1 MKVLQIVCPNLSSA
15 QKSQKVVA
23 VVDPCAAKFGDGLTL
38 VMVLH
43 WQNNRKNIA
52 HKSQEQIEGSTEA

>member
-1 MKVLQIVCPNLSSA
+1 LLHFIPFFWAVHKNH
-15 QKSQKVVA
+15 KKVVA

>member
-1 MKVLQIVCPNLSSA
+1 
-15 QKSQKVVA
+15 
-23 VVDPCAAKFGDGLTL
+23 
-38 VMVLH
+38 VLH